1 MEESKIDQVPENP
14 YCHCVTSLPPSPLAI
29 DFVSPP
35 SSISFSC
42 PQCQCTLR
50 VPRHMAGV
58 TGPCP
63 SCGQMITSPR
73 EVAPPQEISYQRTVP
88 PLSSLPA
95 IPRTL
100 PAGSPSALPVSA
112 RPIPPLHEEKPRTV
126 VNSDPSASARPAA
139 PTIIRPRKT
148 EAYRPL
154 SKKYTLL
161 RILIPLC
168 AISILAVGYWQIST
182 MLQKDRAA
190 PQRKAVA
197 APGRL
202 TPSTKTVAT
211 PPKRSTTP
219 SVNAPITPSPRST
232 PIAEPQPRPEVA
244 SPDAQSPPPSG
255 LLAGQIMEKFL
266 AAPGLAERLPY
277 LSSSKTPDELSTTF
291 LARPWPIA
299 QLTPGAQIPH
309 PTEGLIEY
317 YYEVR
322 FGENSFGF
330 PRLATFLLHQYG
342 NEPPKVLVDPLLDTI
357 GGRLQ
362 DFAANPVDG
371 PQDFFVIMDARVKCF
386 DLKVPNADKKCT
398 FFLRSHIQG
407 KDIVTAYANEQ
418 SAVRKE
424 FDDPLGGLRWK
435 NPMPVILTLQ
445 WNTQEDAARPFIEVI
460 GIKAKSWNP

>member
-1 MEESKIDQVPENP
+1 
-14 YCHCVTSLPPSPLAI
+14 
-29 DFVSPP
+29 
-35 SSISFSC
+35 
-42 PQCQCTLR
+42 
-50 VPRHMAGV
+50 
-58 TGPCP
+58 
-63 SCGQMITSPR
+63 MITSPR
-73 EVAPPQEISYQRTVP
+73 EVAPPQEISQQRAVP
-88 PLSSLPA
+88 LLSPLPA

-100 PAGSPSALPVSA
+100 PAGSPSAHPIST
-112 RPIPPLHEEKPRTV
+112 RPIPPLNEAQPQSV
-126 VNSDPSASARPAA
+126 AGADSSASAKPIA

-148 EAYRPL
+148 EPYRPL

-182 MLQKDRAA
+182 TLQKDRAA

-197 APGRL
+197 ATGRL
-202 TPSTKTVAT
+202 TPSSRTVAT
-211 PPKRSTTP
+211 PPNRSIPP
-219 SVNAPITPSPRST
+219 SASAPITPSPRSS
-232 PIAEPQPRPEVA
+232 PIAETQPNSETTAPV
-244 SPDAQSPPPSG
+244 SQDPPPAG

-266 AAPGLAERLPY
+266 VAPGLAERLPF
-277 LSSSKTPDELSTTF
+277 LLSSKTPDELATTF

-317 YYEVR
+317 YFEVR

-330 PRLATFLLHQYG
+330 PRLATFLLHQHG
-342 NEPPKVLVDPLLDTI
+342 NEPPKILVDPLLDTI

-362 DFAANPVDG
+362 DFAANPSAA

-386 DLKVPNADKKCT
+386 DHNVPNADKKCT

-407 KDIVTAYANEQ
+407 KDIVTAYAHEQ

-435 NPMPVILTLQ
+435 NPIPVILTLQ
-445 WNTQEDAARPFIEVI
+445 WNTQEDTARPYIEVI
-460 GIKAKSWNP
+460 GIKAKSWHP

>member
-1 MEESKIDQVPENP
+1 MDESKIDQIPENS
-14 YCHCVTSLPPSPLAI
+14 YCRSVTSHPPSPLAI
-29 DFVSPP
+29 HFVSPP

-73 EVAPPQEISYQRTVP
+73 EVTPPQEISYQRTVP

-100 PAGSPSALPVSA
+100 PAGSPSAHPVSA
-112 RPIPPLHEEKPRTV
+112 RPIPPLHEAKPRPAIS
-126 VNSDPSASARPAA
+126 SDLSTSAQPVA

-148 EAYRPL
+148 EPYRPL
-154 SKKYTLL
+154 SKKYAFL
-161 RILIPLC
+161 RILIPMC
-168 AISILAVGYWQIST
+168 AVSILAVGYWQIST
-182 MLQKDRAA
+182 ILQKHRDT

-197 APGRL
+197 TPGRL
-202 TPSTKTVAT
+202 PSSTRTVAT
-211 PPKRSTTP
+211 PPNRSTTP
-219 SVNAPITPSPRST
+219 SITPPTTPSSRST
-232 PIAEPQPRPEVA
+232 PVAETQVPTA
-244 SPDAQSPPPSG
+244 TTPDDQTPPPSG

-277 LSSSKTPDELSTTF
+277 LASSKTPDELSTTF

-309 PTEGLIEY
+309 PAEGLIEY

-330 PRLATFLLHQYG
+330 PRLATFLLHQHG
-342 NEPPKVLVDPLLDTI
+342 NEPPKILVDPLLDTI

-386 DLKVPNADKKCT
+386 DHKIPNADKKCT

-435 NPMPVILTLQ
+435 NPIPVILTLQ
-445 WNTQEDAARPFIEVI
+445 WNTQEDIARPFIEVI